1 MQAAEDRF
9 RYFYANS
16 SKKISYFITC
26 GSANERPNTFM
37 EIEEANESLA
47 TEKLTFI
54 KVTEDGKS
62 DESVLSEQSI
72 NSIIIYM
79 GDYLAITYPTYFDKT
94 TKRYEVQNVINVYLL
109 NEDKSKKV
117 LTYKK
122 GEAIRDLFPLD

>member
-1 MQAAEDRF
+1 
-9 RYFYANS
+9 
-16 SKKISYFITC
+16 
-26 GSANERPNTFM
+26 M